1 MNPSLLPHRITE
13 TTESLALFACG
24 YDPDWDEALVAELDQ
39 SDGAVYLAA
48 QIALRLCN
56 MLEGGVCIPYLRIVN

>member
-1 MNPSLLPHRITE
+1 MNPTLLPHRIAE
-13 TTESLALFACG
+13 TTEALALFACG
-24 YDPDWDEALVAELDQ
+24 YDPEWDEALVAELDQ
-39 SDGAVYLAA
+39 SDGSVYIAA

>member
-1 MNPSLLPHRITE
+1 MNPTLFPHRIAE
-13 TTESLALFACG
+13 TTEALALFACG
-24 YDPDWDEALVAELDQ
+24 YDPEWDEALTAELDQ

-56 MLEGGVCIPYLRIVN
+56 MLEGGVCVPYLRIVN